1 MIGNQH
7 KTTGGLVMITLN
19 DVIQVIPEGNTICVK
34 VESENAATEYWYP
47 PKEKMPKEWMYY
59 KVLKIEPIN
68 FKFISITVEEVL
80 VC

>member
-1 MIGNQH
+1 
-7 KTTGGLVMITLN
+7 MITL
-19 DVIQVIPEGNTICVK
+19 DEVLQVIPDVNTICVK
-34 VESENAATEYWYP
+34 VESEIYATEYYYP

-68 FKFISITVEEVL
+68 FKFITITVEEVL